1 VGGHGAAGVR
11 RDPLAPADDRG
22 DGGAGIRPQRRRVPV
37 PGESSG
43 DLGMMTHVAQ
53 QGVAGCLL

>member
-1 VGGHGAAGVR
+1 MGARAFAHGGDVF
-11 RDPLAPADDRG
+11 LC
-22 DGGAGIRPQRRRVPV
+22 

-43 DLGMMTHVAQ
+43 DLGLMAHELPHVAQ